1 VKKEERNYIYYLE
14 DILLSMQRVQEYV
27 KELEFINFKRDY
39 KTVDAVIRNFEII
52 GEAAKNLPQ
61 KIKEKHPDLPWEE
74 MYRLRNKVT
83 HEYFGIDYEIIWD
96 IASNQLPTNQ
106 LEIEKIIE
114 KEKNT
119 GASRVD
125 GHEP

>member
-14 DILLSMQRVQEYV
+14 DILLSMQRVQEY
-27 KELEFINFKRDY
+27 
-39 KTVDAVIRNFEII
+39 
-52 GEAAKNLPQ
+52 
-61 KIKEKHPDLPWEE
+61 
-74 MYRLRNKVT
+74 
-83 HEYFGIDYEIIWD
+83 FGIDCEIIWD